1 MRVQRVGVLVVVAAI
16 LTIALPTGVVASQ
29 AHPKPSPTPTPTPTP
44 TPSPTPSPTPTVG
57 WSIVSSPN
65 PDPNSNKLN
74 AVAAISAT
82 DVWAVGQASASTL
95 AEHWNGNTW
104 SVVPTPNAPGTGTQS
119 ALLGVAAVASSD
131 VWAVGFS
138 ANGNTSPAYAT
149 LAEHWNGSAW
159 SIVPTPTPS
168 GAAVGL
174 SLDAVATVSSTDVWA
189 VGGEPPF
196 LASYSGKAILEHWDG
211 SAWSIVAAPAE
222 SQNWWSSSRFGVA
235 AVASNNVWTVGTGDS
250 FHWDGTSWSVVFLF
264 GDQTFVATSAA
275 GADNV
280 WAVGSNRYYDSGCVC
295 YYGPFTVAFRWNG
308 ASWVQTNSLSPTG
321 YDTFQGTAA
330 LSSTN
335 VWAVGTSGAPG
346 ATATLTEH
354 WDGSSWSVVSS
365 ANASTSQNVLDA
377 VAGVAS
383 NDVWAVGFYAN
394 STNAQLTL
402 VEHFTG

>member
-1 MRVQRVGVLVVVAAI
+1 MRAWRVGPLIVVAAV
-16 LTIALPTGVVASQ
+16 LTILASVPTGALASQ
-29 AHPKPSPTPTPTPTP
+29 ARPKPSPTPMPTP

-95 AEHWNGNTW
+95 AEHWNGTSW

-119 ALLGVAAVASSD
+119 ALLGVAAVASND

-159 SIVPTPTPS
+159 SIVPTPSPS
-168 GAAVGL
+168 GAAVGP
-174 SLDAVATVSSTDVWA
+174 SLNAVAAISSSDVWA
-189 VGGEPPF
+189 VGGEPSLP
-196 LASYSGKAILEHWDG
+196 SYSDKAVLEHWNG
-211 SAWSIVAAPAE
+211 TAWSIVAAPAE

-235 AVASNNVWTVGTGDS
+235 AVASNNVWTVGDGDS
-250 FHWDGTSWSVVFLF
+250 FHWDGTSWSVVSLL
-264 GDQTFVATSAA
+264 GAQTFVAASSSA
-275 GADNV
+275 ADNV

-295 YYGPFTVAFRWNG
+295 YYGPFTLAFRWNG
-308 ASWVQTNSLSPTG
+308 TSWVQTFSLSPTG

-335 VWAVGTSGAPG
+335 VWAVGTSGAPS

-354 WDGSSWSVVSS
+354 WDGSSWSVVPSG
-365 ANASTSQNVLDA
+365 NASTSQNVLDA